1 MITVETVL
9 LVSVVLALL
18 GVLRVLTNATADDG
32 ERRFLVYL
40 VGLLLVLVLVG
51 YLLLVLG

>member
-18 GVLRVLTNATADDG
+18 GVLRVLTNAGADDG